1 MQKHQWRQHGVVHFK
16 SRPLPI
22 GGSNNNNNV
31 EATTTTTTT
40 SSINDNNV
48 LYTSLVD
55 HIKLQEKPVEKP
67 SCYVRPLS
75 EIVVA
80 AAASRSPLPSVAHLL
95 SVPVATP
102 VIVNRC
108 VEQEQVSKSL
118 PNSELVYRFS
128 EGNTIRQ
135 TLLQSALTT
144 TIAKSIS
151 FPSIP
156 STSTS
161 ASTFEETPQT
171 ICQDSMETCPPHSS
185 PKPIKL
191 RMKFAYQKEQ
201 EDNHKREEEE
211 RHIQED
217 EDNYDDDC
225 DGIPENLGELKLRS
239 SSASPIGTETAES
252 RAPAVTDPFQCVG
265 CCIVFAHKPALKAHQ
280 ICPEDKERPFKC
292 CKCGY
297 KFRQKAHLQKHQWR
311 IHRRR
316 YCDQDEAASAT
327 TITMQDIINHGVEK
341 SLREIP
347 VYHGKT
353 SSKYYSEILG
363 LEYSGT
369 DDNNSSSSSNSS
381 ASNDVQP
388 LDLSPV
394 KKKPE
399 TGNHL
404 SIFKIRELEANPLL
418 NQPPLPLSPRPR
430 ECDLTAGQSTSIPST
445 STSSSTS
452 SQPVTQSFPA
462 WKKQRTETEVPPP
475 TTSTAMATTTTHV
488 RLPPISLLQKPPVA
502 SLISRKNDG
511 STYSSYKH
519 SSWIRETSNP
529 AATDLTT
536 SKNSG
541 SQNPEFLREQ
551 LSRLQGQN
559 ARTV

>member
-22 GGSNNNNNV
+22 VGSNSNNNNNNNV
-31 EATTTTTTT
+31 ETTTTATPSPSASTTP
-40 SSINDNNV
+40 NNENV

-75 EIVVA
+75 EMVVA
-80 AAASRSPLPSVAHLL
+80 AAATRSPLPSVAHLL
-95 SVPVATP
+95 SLPVATP
-102 VIVNRC
+102 VVRSGD
-108 VEQEQVSKSL
+108 QEQAKSL

-144 TIAKSIS
+144 TLPKSIS

-156 STSTS
+156 SILSTS
-161 ASTFEETPQT
+161 SSEETPQT
-171 ICQDSMETCPPHSS
+171 ICQDYMETCPPHSS

-217 EDNYDDDC
+217 EENYDDDC

-239 SSASPIGTETAES
+239 SSTSPIGTETSES
-252 RAPAVTDPFQCVG
+252 RAPAPTDPFQCVG
-265 CCIVFAHKPALKAHQ
+265 CCVVFAHKPALKAHQ

-316 YCDQDEAASAT
+316 YCDQDEAAASGT

-369 DDNNSSSSSNSS
+369 DDNSSSSTS
-381 ASNDVQP
+381 SNDVQP

-399 TGNHL
+399 MNPLT
-404 SIFKIRELEANPLL
+404 IVKIRELEANLLL
-418 NQPPLPLSPRPR
+418 NQPPLPRPQ
-430 ECDLTAGQSTSIPST
+430 ECETTAGQSTSIPST
-445 STSSSTS
+445 STSSPSIS
-452 SQPVTQSFPA
+452 ESFPA
-462 WKKQRTETEVPPP
+462 WKKQRTETEAPPPP
-475 TTSTAMATTTTHV
+475 TTSTSASTIISTTTH
-488 RLPPISLLQKPPVA
+488 RALPPISLLQKPPVL

-536 SKNSG
+536 SKKSG
-541 SQNPEFLREQ
+541 TQSPEFLREQ